1 MQISAQ
7 TLLASQQ
14 AQPARPPQSPAP
26 AFAAALE
33 KRDGFQPLPLKQA
46 APMPENPVT
55 ATPQPAAP
63 SRPGA
68 MLDIRI

>member
-14 AQPARPPQSPAP
+14 QQPARAPQSPAP

-33 KRDGFQPLPLKQA
+33 KNGGFQPLPLKQA
-46 APMPENPVT
+46 VPMPENPM
-55 ATPQPAAP
+55 ATMPQPSAP

>member
-14 AQPARPPQSPAP
+14 SQPARAPQNPAP

-33 KRDGFQPLPLKQA
+33 TSAGFQPLPLKQA
-46 APMPENPVT
+46 SPMADNP
-55 ATPQPAAP
+55 AAAMPKPAAP

-68 MLDIRI
+68 LIDIRI

>member
-14 AQPARPPQSPAP
+14 AAQAKTAAP
-26 AFAAALE
+26 GFAVSLDKSE
-33 KRDGFQPLPLKQA
+33 GFAPLPLKQA
-46 APMPENPVT
+46 VPMPERPM
-55 ATPQPAAP
+55 AAISQPAAP

-68 MLDIRI
+68 VLDIRI